1 MKYYLIAGEASGDL
15 HASKLMA
22 ALRDEDPAAQ
32 FRYIGGDRMTAVGG
46 ERMFHFKDIAYMGFV
61 PVLAH
66 LDVIL
71 KARRGCKRDIA
82 AWKPDVVI
90 LVDYAD
96 FNLNIAKYV
105 KTTTAFTERR
115 PRVYYYISPKIWAW
129 KEGRIKL
136 FRKYVDE
143 MFCILPFEKDFFE
156 GRHRYKVHYT
166 GNPTASEVR
175 EFKESEHEDKAAF
188 CRKHALDSRPI
199 VALLA
204 GSRRQEIKDNL
215 PMMARVAERYIGFQ
229 FVVAQVESVENEYY
243 ERILRGTEIKRV
255 SSATYALLSHADAAL
270 VTSGTAT
277 LETCC
282 FDVPQVVLYK
292 TLLPRVSR
300 FVWDR
305 FFRVKYI
312 SLVNLIADK
321 EVVAE
326 MMAEKFEVS
335 AVCREF
341 EKILPGSPDR
351 SIMLDEY
358 KKVREKL
365 GDTPAHATAA
375 HAMRECL
382 LSAENQ

>member
-22 ALRDEDPAAQ
+22 ALRNEDPAAQ

-71 KARRGCKRDIA
+71 KARRDCKRDIA

-105 KTTTAFTERR
+105 KTAAAFTERR

-136 FRKYVDE
+136 FRRYVDE

-175 EFKESEHEDKAAF
+175 EFKAAEHENKAAF
-188 CRKHALDSRPI
+188 CRKHALDNRPI

-215 PMMARVAERYIGFQ
+215 PMMAHVAERYAGFQ

-341 EKILPGSPDR
+341 ERILPGSPDR
-351 SIMLDEY
+351 SIMLEEY